1 MTLVVVRFVMVYLLI
16 LLLVEKIGHETHKQN
31 INTKQ
36 ENLRNKYLNK
46 YFFHY

>member
-31 INTKQ
+31 KHKTREFKKQ
-36 ENLRNKYLNK
+36 IFK
-46 YFFHY
+46 

>member
-1 MTLVVVRFVMVYLLI
+1 MKHTN
-16 LLLVEKIGHETHKQN
+16 K

-46 YFFHY
+46 YFFSLLERRQSSEVIK